1 MIHPS
6 QLHRADHT
14 LADSGVPHMLGPSV
28 ALINAI
34 HADPVLM
41 AILGRPGHADVRRAL
56 EAAHGAYERA
66 GG

>member
-1 MIHPS
+1 MIHQS
-6 QLHRADHT
+6 QRDRADHT

-28 ALINAI
+28 ALVNAM

-41 AILGRPGHADVRRAL
+41 GILQRPGHAAVRKAL
-56 EAAHGAYERA
+56 DDAHGAYERA